1 MQRSVELAEDVRA
14 DRKMNQWTFLII
26 LLLIVVAG
34 GAVLISV
41 LVGKTKDEKNEADD
55 RCLECIREN
64 CPINSDDIT
73 NPERLCLALK
83 ATQDCE
89 CKGVCFSQCEKA
101 LSYNPEQCTVNNI
114 C

>member
-1 MQRSVELAEDVRA
+1 MRRSVEPAEDTGA
-14 DRKMNQWTFLII
+14 DRKTNQWAFLLI
-26 LLLIVVAG
+26 LLLIMVAG
-34 GAVLISV
+34 GAVLSS
-41 LVGKTKDEKNEADD
+41 LLAGKTTNEKDDADN
-55 RCLECIREN
+55 RCGKCIREN

-89 CKGVCFSQCEKA
+89 CRGVCFNDCEKA
-101 LSYNPEQCTVNNI
+101 LSYNSEQCTIKNI